1 MKIIV
6 SCLLVLTHVNTLT
19 AVAAI
24 IHVYMFFLLFIGRR
38 RSRLAKLIYVSF
50 GVPDTWNIDYMSL
63 PQKFGWDGP
72 MLLVFDSVAFE
83 LPRKTARTRKDAVL
97 IVSIA
102 HILHVATFLLS

>member
-6 SCLLVLTHVNTLT
+6 SCLLVLTHVNTPT

-24 IHVYMFFLLFIGRR
+24 IYVYMFFLLLVGRR

-50 GVPDTWNIDYMSL
+50 GVPDTWNIDYMSV
-63 PQKFGWDGP
+63 PQKFGP